1 MVVILSSIV
10 LVILAGASNGSFA
23 TPAKHLHHVPQE
35 KLWLI
40 FSFWGFLIVP
50 LVTFAIISQD
60 FIKIA
65 LMVNWSYILVPLI
78 GGAIW
83 GVGMVFFTLALR
95 YIGIGVAFMINIGL
109 ATALGTLL
117 PLILLSYKPTSSEF
131 QILIALGILLFIIG
145 VVLSGQAAKNRDK
158 YKKLSQESHESKA
171 LLGIILTVLA
181 GLSSAIQGTS
191 FAYSVQG
198 YLKLDQS
205 SHSSLLL
212 TSLPWMWLFL
222 GAFIPYVMYFTYV
235 NWKKK
240 SQNYSNNIIKINIKS
255 HLSILLMGILFFEC
269 VIFYSKATLILG
281 DLGPVIAWPIYMVFI
296 VLTANFWSFKY
307 HEWTYAGLGA
317 KRLMY
322 AAIMIEI
329 IAVFVLSMAAYIS

>member
-10 LVILAGASNGSFA
+10 LVILAGACNGSFA
-23 TPAKHLHHVPQE
+23 TPAKHLHHLPQE
-35 KLWLI
+35 RLWFI

-50 LVTFAIISQD
+50 VVSFAIISPD
-60 FIKIA
+60 FIKIS
-65 LMVNWSYILVPLI
+65 LMVDWSYILVPLI

-83 GVGMVFFTLALR
+83 GIGMVFFTLALR

-117 PLILLSYKPTSSEF
+117 PLLLLSYKPTSDEF
-131 QILIALGILLFIIG
+131 QILIALGIILFIIG

-158 YKKLSQESHESKA
+158 TKKLSKENHESKA
-171 LLGIILTVLA
+171 LLGIVLTVLA

-212 TSLPWMWLFL
+212 TSIPWLWLFI
-222 GAFIPYVMYFTYV
+222 GAFIPYVLYFIYV
-235 NWKKK
+235 NKKHK
-240 SQNYSNNIIKINIKS
+240 SISTSNKKIKVDIKS
-255 HLSILLMGILFFEC
+255 HLSIMLMGILFFEC

-281 DLGPVIAWPIYMVFI
+281 NLGPVIAWPIYMVFI

-307 HEWTYAGLGA
+307 HEWSGAGLYYP
-317 KRLMY
+317 R
-322 AAIMIEI
+322 
-329 IAVFVLSMAAYIS
+329 FVEDGITVGRGGDNGG